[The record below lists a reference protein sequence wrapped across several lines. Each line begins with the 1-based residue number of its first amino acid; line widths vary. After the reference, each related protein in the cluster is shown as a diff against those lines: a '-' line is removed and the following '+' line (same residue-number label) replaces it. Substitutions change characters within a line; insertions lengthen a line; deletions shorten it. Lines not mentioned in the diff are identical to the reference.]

1 MNYAVLKSGG
11 KQYKVSAGD
20 VILVEKIIGDSGS
33 KITFDNII
41 MIGEGAKIH
50 VEESEL
56 KTASVTGKV
65 IEQTRGPKLLVFK
78 KKRRHNY
85 RRKKGHKQDL
95 TAVRIES
102 IDLKKIKGKVSSKD
116 ETKKPAEVKT
126 AKKTE
131 AVKKTATKKTNVA
144 KKPTAK
150 KPTAKKPTAKKA
162 AKKE

>member
-11 KQYKVSAGD
+11 KQYRVSAGD

-33 KITFDNII
+33 KVTFEDII
-41 MIGEGAKIH
+41 MMGEGSKIH
-50 VEESEL
+50 MEKNEL
-56 KTASVTGKV
+56 KAASVTGEV

-95 TAVRIES
+95 TAVKIQS
-102 IDLKKIKGKVSSKD
+102 IDLKKI
-116 ETKKPAEVKT
+116 TVKT
-126 AKKTE
+126 APKD
-131 AVKKTATKKTNVA
+131 AA
-144 KKPTAK
+144 KKPTETKTTKKADVVK
-150 KPTAKKPTAKKA
+150 KPTTKKVNTKKTTTTKKAAPKKA

>member
-33 KITFDNII
+33 KVTFEDII
-41 MIGEGAKIH
+41 MMGEGAKIH

-102 IDLKKIKGKVSSKD
+102 IDLKKTAAKTSSKV
-116 ETKKPAEVKT
+116 EAKKPAEAKKD
-126 AKKTE
+126 KKTE
-131 AVKKTATKKTNVA
+131 AVKKTATKKTEAA
-144 KKPTAK
+144 KKTTAK
-150 KPTAKKPTAKKA
+150 KVAPKKA

>member
-11 KQYKVSAGD
+11 KQYRVSAGD

-33 KITFDNII
+33 KVTFDDII
-41 MIGEGAKIH
+41 MMGEGSKIH
-50 VEESEL
+50 IEKNEL
-56 KTASVTGKV
+56 KAASVTGEV

-95 TAVRIES
+95 TAVKIQS
-102 IDLKKIKGKVSSKD
+102 IDLKK
-116 ETKKPAEVKT
+116 TTVKT
-126 AKKTE
+126 VPKDA
-131 AVKKTATKKTNVA
+131 A
-144 KKPTAK
+144 KKPTTK
-150 KPTAKKPTAKKA
+150 KVNTKKTTTTKKAAPKKA

>member
-33 KITFDNII
+33 KVTFEDII
-41 MIGEGAKIH
+41 MMGEGAKIH

-102 IDLKKIKGKVSSKD
+102 IDLKKTAAKTSSKV
-116 ETKKPAEVKT
+116 EAKKPAEAKID
-126 AKKTE
+126 KKTE
-131 AVKKTATKKTNVA
+131 AVKKTATKKTEAA
-144 KKPTAK
+144 KKTTAK
-150 KPTAKKPTAKKA
+150 KVAPKKA

>member
-33 KITFDNII
+33 KITFEDII
-41 MIGEGAKIH
+41 MMGEGAKIH

-102 IDLKKIKGKVSSKD
+102 IDLKKTAAKTSSKA
-116 ETKKPAEVKT
+116 EAKKPAEAKID
-126 AKKTE
+126 KKTE
-131 AVKKTATKKTNVA
+131 AVKKTATKKTEA
-144 KKPTAK
+144 EKKTTAK
-150 KPTAKKPTAKKA
+150 KVAPKKA

>member
-33 KITFDNII
+33 KVTFEDII
-41 MIGEGAKIH
+41 MMGEGAKIH

-102 IDLKKIKGKVSSKD
+102 IDLKKTAAKTSSKV
-116 ETKKPAEVKT
+116 EAKKPVEAKID
-126 AKKTE
+126 KKTE
-131 AVKKTATKKTNVA
+131 AVKKTATKKTEAA
-144 KKPTAK
+144 KKTTAK
-150 KPTAKKPTAKKA
+150 KVAPKKA